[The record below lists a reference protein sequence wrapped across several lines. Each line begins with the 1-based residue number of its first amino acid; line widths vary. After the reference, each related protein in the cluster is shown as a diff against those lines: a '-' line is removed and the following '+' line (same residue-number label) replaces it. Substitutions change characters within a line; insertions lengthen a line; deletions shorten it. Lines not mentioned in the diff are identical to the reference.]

1 MPRFV
6 VVLLWAVAIMAAGL
20 GAARAAET
28 RVVATIVPIHGLV
41 SGVMEGAGE
50 PVLLVP
56 QNASAHT
63 FALRPSQAAA
73 LREAQLAF
81 WAGPGVEAF
90 LSGLTDDLPEGT
102 KLITLS
108 EVEGVERLPI
118 REGGAF
124 QPDGHGDEDEDEDE
138 THGDYD
144 AHTWLDP
151 QNAIAMTRA
160 IAQALGEID
169 GEHKTLFGRNRD
181 ALIAEIEGRTRVIE
195 DRLAPFKARKFI
207 IFHDSTQY
215 FERRFGI
222 SAAGSLSI
230 DPEIPPGA
238 RRIMELRE
246 TVEAQGATCVLSE
259 PQFDRRLIEPIVE
272 GTTARVA
279 VIDAEG
285 ALITPGPKAYLD
297 LLDAMSATFVD
308 CLNPN

>member
-1 MPRFV
+1 MLRFV
-6 VVLLWAVAIMAAGL
+6 KAIVLAIPLVAGGTSAAP
-20 GAARAAET
+20 AADA
-28 RVVATIVPIHGLV
+28 RVVGTIVPIHGLV
-41 SGVMEGAGE
+41 SAVMEGAGE

-73 LREAQLAF
+73 LREAQIVF

-90 LSGLTDDLPEGT
+90 LSDLTDDLP
-102 KLITLS
+102 LITLS
-108 EVEGVERLPI
+108 EADGVERLSI

-124 QPDGHGDEDEDEDE
+124 AADEHGDDDEAHE
-138 THGDYD
+138 DYD

-151 QNAIAMTRA
+151 QNAVAMTRA
-160 IAQALGEID
+160 IAVALSEID
-169 GEHKTLFGRNRD
+169 REHSALFERNRD
-181 ALIAEIEGRTRVIE
+181 RVIAEIEARRQEIE
-195 DRLAPFKARKFI
+195 NKLTPLKGRKFI
-207 IFHDSTQY
+207 LFHDATQY

-238 RRIMELRE
+238 RRIMDLRAI
-246 TVEAQGATCVLSE
+246 VEAHDAECVLAE

-272 GTTARVA
+272 GTSARVG

-285 ALITPGPKAYLD
+285 ALVSPGPKAYLD
-297 LLDAMSATFVD
+297 LLDALSNTFVE
-308 CLNPN
+308 CLRPAA